1 MIHDIRLAKALTIGV
16 LAVSSSIA
24 MAAET
29 VTGNASVTVQN
40 AFNLSETT
48 ALSFGTIRATGD
60 TAGTETAA
68 LQISSDG
75 TSNNPTS
82 TDSTA
87 AAISVITAGN
97 AAVFTIDSAAPSSNL
112 TITLPSSAITL
123 TSTLNDGLF
132 SIDTF
137 EATITSGP
145 RDGTAYSAG
154 NLLTDSTGAVTFAV
168 GATLTTGT
176 GATDGAY
183 DDGSYTGTY
192 SITVDY

>member
-1 MIHDIRLAKALTIGV
+1 MINDFRLAKALAVGA

-24 MAAET
+24 MGAET
-29 VTGNASVTVQN
+29 ATGNASVTVQN

-60 TAGTETAA
+60 TAGTQTAE

-75 TSNNPTS
+75 TSNNPET

-87 AAISVITAGN
+87 AAISVIEAGEP
-97 AAVFTIDSAAPSSNL
+97 AVFTIDSAAPSSNL
-112 TITLPSSAITL
+112 TITLPSAAIEL

-132 SIDTF
+132 SIDDF

-145 RDGTAYSAG
+145 RDGTAYASG
-154 NLLTDSTGAVTFAV
+154 NLLTDDTGGVTFAV

-176 GATDGAY
+176 GATDAAY
-183 DDGSYTGTY
+183 TDGTYTGTY
-192 SITVDY
+192 EITVDY